1 MYGKYYTS
9 ANLCKHGTEHDLHL
23 INSILKM
30 IKPISRKKKKHSFCR
45 YATAYSHSSGALQSL
60 QKQFLS
66 FFFLHLVW
74 FLY

>member
-30 IKPISRKKKKHSFCR
+30 IKPISRKKKK
-45 YATAYSHSSGALQSL
+45 A
-60 QKQFLS
+60 QFLQICHS
-66 FFFLHLVW
+66 I
-74 FLY
+74 

>member
-30 IKPISRKKKKHSFCR
+30 IKPISRKKKRTVFADMPQHI
-45 YATAYSHSSGALQSL
+45 AIAQGLSSLFESN
-60 QKQFLS
+60 F
-66 FFFLHLVW
+66 
-74 FLY
+74 

>member
-30 IKPISRKKKKHSFCR
+30 IKPISRKKK
-45 YATAYSHSSGALQSL
+45 TG
-60 QKQFLS
+60 QFLQICHS
-66 FFFLHLVW
+66 V
-74 FLY
+74 